1 AQSDDDRRRHL
12 RLHQRQHHD
21 RDAGLERPAPPHS
34 GRAAAPFAR
43 PAVHRA
49 DGTSAARRPVM
60 AERKAEAEGRG
71 GLKDGNGK
79 VRLGSGAFAGPY
91 SFRSRFENGG
101 ETNPE
106 ELIGAAHAGCFSMA
120 LAFGLEKAGH
130 KATRIRTTA
139 KVRLEASDGG
149 FAITAIALET
159 EAEVP

>member
-1 AQSDDDRRRHL
+1 
-12 RLHQRQHHD
+12 
-21 RDAGLERPAPPHS
+21 
-34 GRAAAPFAR
+34 
-43 PAVHRA
+43 
-49 DGTSAARRPVM
+49 M
-60 AERKAEAEGRG
+60 AERKAEAEWRG

-79 VRLGSGAFAGPY
+79 VRLGSGAFDGPY

-159 EAEVP
+159 EAEVPGIDPGRFQEEAEEAKKNCPVSKALAGTAITLAAKLV